1 MSGVLNFLKQR
12 WLPIVCV
19 LVVLGTLPT
28 AWIFSSGWN
37 EKILKTAQE
46 NAGDKLNKIKRAK
59 VTYVIPSVVPG
70 ERDTT
75 ITSPPNAT
83 MTSWV
88 AGQRRERVEQVDRV
102 IADAT
107 KRDQGPH
114 GVLVEGLFP
123 DPPSDGATL
132 KRKMR
137 EYLEFMTGN
146 ARKDK
151 PSWYATTLKEA
162 GAGEVLDANA
172 LSTMLAEQKDREE
185 AIAGA
190 ESEDGS
196 VPAEQ
201 REVIAE
207 RLVSRRIG
215 EYRRH
220 AQGFSFYADEAVLGG
235 HQFFPPPSME
245 ARSGGKVPGIGEGY
259 MWMADAWALE
269 DILEAIKTANT
280 GAGGE
285 RTEVELSPVKRV
297 LKIELDMLP
306 LFGKKPAESAT
317 LISKAGRV
325 PVDPTVSVTGRVSSS
340 ENQVY
345 DVRNVHVELVVSS
358 ENLPKVIEAFQST
371 GMMTITDLDISEI
384 DVWDDLSKGYAY
396 GNENVVKAS
405 MDVEIVWL
413 RSWTVPMMPAAVR
426 SVLGVENNG

>member
-1 MSGVLNFLKQR
+1 MSGILNFFKQR
-12 WLPIVCV
+12 WLPMVCV

-28 AWIFSSGWN
+28 AWIFSSKWN
-37 EKILKTAQE
+37 EKILKVAQDD
-46 NAGDKLNKIKRAK
+46 AGDKLNKIKRAK

-88 AGQRRERVEQVDRV
+88 AEQRRERVEQVDRV

-151 PSWYATTLKEA
+151 PSWYATTLREA

-172 LSTMLAEQKDREE
+172 LGAMLAEQKDREE

-190 ESEDGS
+190 ESDDGT

-201 REVIAE
+201 REAIAD
-207 RLVSRRIG
+207 RLVSKRIG

-220 AQGFSFYADEAVLGG
+220 AQGFSFYADESVLGG
-235 HQFFPPPSME
+235 HEFFPPSSME
-245 ARSGGKVPGIGEGY
+245 SRSGRAPVLGEGY
-259 MWMADAWALE
+259 MWMADAWVLE
-269 DILEAIKTANT
+269 DILEAIKHANT

-297 LKIELDMLP
+297 LKIEIDKLP
-306 LFGKKPAESAT
+306 LFGKKPAEST
-317 LISKAGRV
+317 SLISKSGRV

-345 DVRNVHVELVVSS
+345 DVRRVHVELVVSS
-358 ENLPKVIEAFQST
+358 ENLSKVIEAFHST
-371 GMMTITDLDISEI
+371 GIMTITDLDISEI

-405 MDVEIVWL
+405 MDIEVISL